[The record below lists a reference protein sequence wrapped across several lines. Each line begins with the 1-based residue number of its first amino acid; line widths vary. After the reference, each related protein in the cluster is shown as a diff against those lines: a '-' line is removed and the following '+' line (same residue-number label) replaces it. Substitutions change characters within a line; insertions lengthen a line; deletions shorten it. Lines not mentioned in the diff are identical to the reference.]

1 MTEVMGR
8 NQFAGMLIDE
18 NDGVDHDTPNTT
30 SAQSGGSG
38 GESARSKETKG
49 DAKESKGRAI
59 LAMMTGVNP
68 NDPTM
73 MVKFGPEIRAKIDA
87 LTEI

>member
-1 MTEVMGR
+1 MIEVMGR
-8 NQFAGMLIDE
+8 NQFAGMLIDQ
-18 NDGVDHDTPNTT
+18 NDGVDHDAPNTT
-30 SAQSGGSG
+30 SAQTGSG
-38 GESARSKETKG
+38 GESARSRETRG
-49 DAKESKGRAI
+49 DAKAFKGRAI

-73 MVKFGPEIRAKIDA
+73 IVEFGAEIRAKMDA